1 MTETKLRPICYPCN
15 EDKDLFDHLRD
26 AFVANRVAIKL
37 AYQYETAPEDI
48 RKQYYIECDKPTPRG
63 KAEALFRI
71 IAYHL
76 NMNVIDVSTL
86 ILWNNYNT
94 YISLLKFAAKL
105 PCANRKAKGSED
117 IDTTIH
123 ALVADYLDDTL
134 SAQNAAMNAVWNDR
148 VKHHEDEED

>member
-26 AFVANRVAIKL
+26 ALVANRVAIKL
-37 AYQYETAPEDI
+37 ACQYETAPEDI

-76 NMNVIDVSTL
+76 DMNVVDVRAYL
-86 ILWNNYNT
+86 LWNNYNT

-105 PCANRKAKGSED
+105 PCANRKAKDSED

-123 ALVADYLDDTL
+123 ALVADYLDEIL
-134 SAQNAAMNAVWNDR
+134 SAQDMAMNVIYIDR
-148 VKHHEDEED
+148 VKHHEEED

>member
-1 MTETKLRPICYPCN
+1 MTETKLRPICYPSN
-15 EDKDLFDHLRD
+15 EDKDLFDHIRD
-26 AFVANRVAIKL
+26 ERTVMRIATKFAAI
-37 AYQYETAPEDI
+37 YETVPEDI

-76 NMNVIDVSTL
+76 DMNVIDVSTL

-123 ALVADYLDDTL
+123 ALVADYLDETL
-134 SAQNAAMNAVWNDR
+134 SAQDAAMNAIYTDR
-148 VKHHEDEED
+148 VKHGEDEED

>member
-15 EDKDLFDHLRD
+15 EDKDLFDNLRD
-26 AFVANRVAIKL
+26 ERTVMRIANKFAVIFEITPNLVRS
-37 AYQYETAPEDI
+37 D
-48 RKQYYIECDKPTPRG
+48 YYIECDKPTQRG

-76 NMNVIDVSTL
+76 DMNVVDVRAYLFWKIPSIYVEL
-86 ILWNNYNT
+86 Q
-94 YISLLKFAAKL
+94 KFAAKL

-123 ALVADYLDDTL
+123 ALVADYLDETL
-134 SAQNAAMNAVWNDR
+134 SAQDMAMNAIYTDR
-148 VKHHEDEED
+148 VKHGEDKED

>member
-26 AFVANRVAIKL
+26 ERTVMRIANKFAVMLEVTPNLVRS
-37 AYQYETAPEDI
+37 D
-48 RKQYYIECDKPTPRG
+48 YYIECDKPTPRG

-71 IAYHL
+71 LAYHL
-76 NMNVIDVSTL
+76 DMNVVDVRAYLFWKIPSIYVEL
-86 ILWNNYNT
+86 Q
-94 YISLLKFAAKL
+94 KFAAKL

-123 ALVADYLDDTL
+123 ALVADYLDETL
-134 SAQNAAMNAVWNDR
+134 SAQDNAMNAVYTDR
-148 VKHHEDEED
+148 VKHHEEED

>member
-26 AFVANRVAIKL
+26 ERTVMEIATKFAAI
-37 AYQYETAPEDI
+37 YETAPEDI

-76 NMNVIDVSTL
+76 DMNVIDVSTL

-105 PCANRKAKGSED
+105 PCANRKVKDSED
-117 IDTTIH
+117 MDTTIH
-123 ALVADYLDDTL
+123 ALIADYLD
-134 SAQNAAMNAVWNDR
+134 
-148 VKHHEDEED
+148 

>member
-26 AFVANRVAIKL
+26 ERVVVRIANKFA
-37 AYQYETAPEDI
+37 AMAECASNYI
-48 RKQYYIECDKPTPRG
+48 REQYYIECDKPTPRG

-76 NMNVIDVSTL
+76 DMNVIDVRALVLWYSTPMY
-86 ILWNNYNT
+86 W
-94 YISLLKFAAKL
+94 SLLKFAAKL

-123 ALVADYLDDTL
+123 GQVADLLDNIL
-134 SAQNAAMNAVWNDR
+134 QMQNKAMSTVYDDR
-148 VKHHEDEED
+148 VKHHENEED

>member
-1 MTETKLRPICYPCN
+1 MTETKLRPICYPSN
-15 EDKDLFDHLRD
+15 EDKDLFDHIRD
-26 AFVANRVAIKL
+26 ALVANRVAIKL

-76 NMNVIDVSTL
+76 DMNVIDIRAYLFWKIPSIYVEL
-86 ILWNNYNT
+86 Q
-94 YISLLKFAAKL
+94 KFAAKL
-105 PCANRKAKGSED
+105 PCANRKAKDSEN

-123 ALVADYLDDTL
+123 ALVSDYLDETL
-134 SAQNAAMNAVWNDR
+134 SAQDMAMNAIYTDR
-148 VKHHEDEED
+148 VKHGEDEED